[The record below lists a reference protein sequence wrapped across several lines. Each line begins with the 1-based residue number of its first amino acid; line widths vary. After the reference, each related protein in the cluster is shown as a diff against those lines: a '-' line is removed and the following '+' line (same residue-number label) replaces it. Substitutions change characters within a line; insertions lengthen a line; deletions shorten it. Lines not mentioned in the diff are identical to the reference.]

1 MAPIKNMDE
10 DELQAWYD
18 RQAWTKEEEEAAE
31 TELDKAPSNN
41 QGYQQKGNRTEY

>member
-1 MAPIKNMDE
+1 MDE

-18 RQAWTKEEEEAAE
+18 RQAWTKEKATE